1 MFKRRIPQTT
11 FQRLRQF
18 FWPREGWWRA
28 TKYLWQR
35 TIRLSGTPHSI
46 ALGLAIGAFASANP
60 ILGTHILWCALI
72 IYFIGGNFIAA
83 VLGTWVGNPASFP
96 FIWLAT
102 FGTGNFLLGRNDEG
116 RELPELSFSLI
127 VEAPMGALLPVIGPM
142 MIGWLPVGL
151 ILGIAVY
158 YPSLWSIEAYQ
169 RQRSDRLERKRSAAA
184 KKGANKN

>member
-1 MFKRRIPQTT
+1 
-11 FQRLRQF
+11 
-18 FWPREGWWRA
+18 
-28 TKYLWQR
+28 
-35 TIRLSGTPHSI
+35 
-46 ALGLAIGAFASANP
+46 
-60 ILGTHILWCALI
+60 
-72 IYFIGGNFIAA
+72 
-83 VLGTWVGNPASFP
+83 
-96 FIWLAT
+96 
-102 FGTGNFLLGRNDEG
+102 EG

-169 RQRSDRLERKRSAAA
+169 RQRIDRLERKRSAAA

>member
-1 MFKRRIPQTT
+1 MFKRRNPQTT
-11 FQRLRQF
+11 SQRIRQF
-18 FWPREGWWRA
+18 LWPREGWLRA

-72 IYFIGGNFIAA
+72 IYFVGGNFIAA

-96 FIWLAT
+96 VIWLAT
-102 FGTGNFLLGRNDEG
+102 FGTGNFLLGRNDGG

-127 VEAPMGALLPVIGPM
+127 VDAPMSVLLPVIGPM
-142 MIGWLPVGL
+142 MLGWVPVGL
-151 ILGIAVY
+151 VLALAVY
-158 YPSLWSIEAYQ
+158 YPSYWSIEAYQ
-169 RQRSDRLERKRSAAA
+169 RKRRVRLDKKRALELQ
-184 KKGANKN
+184 KGASKS